1 MSIYCGETR
10 FHVSS
15 DILLYETSYAV
26 YASVEVVLSTIPTL
40 KMIPLK
46 RKIQGFGAE
55 VWWSSGQLLHCMPH
69 YQTLV
74 LRYLRNTGIWNTWK
88 L

>member
-26 YASVEVVLSTIPTL
+26 YASVEVVLSTVPTL

-55 VWWSSGQLLHCMPH
+55 VW
-69 YQTLV
+69 
-74 LRYLRNTGIWNTWK
+74 
-88 L
+88 